1 MPQAPRPLQ
10 PTVDVRDARPEEFGQ
25 IGELRVAAY
34 QADGFLSAASSYA
47 DTLRVLGMDG
57 TGEILAAVDG
67 GHILGTVTLVTWPHG
82 GEVLRNAGEGE
93 VRALAVAATARRRGI
108 GRALLAAVLRRAAV
122 REVRELL
129 LLTQP
134 DMHAAQRLYAEAGFQ
149 RLPHRDYEYA
159 PGHHLLAFGM
169 PLTQAKGHP
178 GGKRWARPLSP
189 EGGQA

>member
-1 MPQAPRPLQ
+1 MPQPPRPLQ
-10 PTVDVRDARPEEFGQ
+10 PIVDVRDARPGEFGQ

-34 QADGFLSAASSYA
+34 QADGFLSETSTYA

-67 GHILGTVTLVTWPHG
+67 GHILGTVTLVNWPHG
-82 GEVLRNAGEGE
+82 GEVLRAPGEGE
-93 VRALAVAATARRRGI
+93 VRALAVASTARGRGI
-108 GRALLAAVLRRAAV
+108 GRALLAAVMQRAAV

-134 DMHAAQRLYAEAGFQ
+134 DMLAAQHLYAEAGFR

-159 PGHHLLAFGM
+159 PGHRLLAFGM
-169 PLTQAKGHP
+169 PMPP
-178 GGKRWARPLSP
+178 G
-189 EGGQA
+189 

>member
-1 MPQAPRPLQ
+1 MSGMAEHAAVQIRA
-10 PTVDVRDARPEEFGQ
+10 ARAEEFDQ

-34 QADGFLSAASSYA
+34 RADGFLSEASSYA

-57 TGEILAAVDG
+57 TGEILAAVDD
-67 GHILGTVTLVTWPHG
+67 GHIVGTVTLVTWPNG
-82 GEVLRNAGEGE
+82 GEVLSNPGEGE
-93 VRALAVAATARRRGI
+93 VRALAVAATARGRGI
-108 GRALLAAVLRRAAV
+108 GRALLAAVMRRATI

-134 DMHAAQRLYAEAGFQ
+134 DMHAAQHLYAETGFQ

-159 PGHHLLAFGM
+159 PGHRLLAFGM
-169 PLTQAKGHP
+169 PLTQAESRLR
-178 GGKRWARPLSP
+178 GKRWAQPLRP